1 MLQARP
7 QILTRSAWE
16 KVDHQGHE
24 CQAKVSVLSQGE
36 TTLTD
41 IQSEDG
47 EVLVILGEVT
57 YIRPEKVLQARETDT
72 IMHIAQNNSPDL
84 NSTNESNPMS

>member
-1 MLQARP
+1 M
-7 QILTRSAWE
+7 
-16 KVDHQGHE
+16 HQGHE

-57 YIRPEKVLQARETDT
+57 YIRPEKVLQARE
-72 IMHIAQNNSPDL
+72 N
-84 NSTNESNPMS
+84 